1 MVSLVSI
8 YFLIWALSIQKV
20 APFVYIRN
28 LVIVLYFFHMEHKEN
43 KSDSNMDVTCVYKI
57 LLCDENSKDL
67 ANKPENQIKL
77 TNSPPKW
84 LALAPQVESG

>member
-43 KSDSNMDVTCVYKI
+43 KSDSNMDVTSVYRI
-57 LLCDENSKDL
+57 LLCDK
-67 ANKPENQIKL
+67 KQIKL

>member
-1 MVSLVSI
+1 MVSSSVNIFFNMDSVHSKSGTFCI
-8 YFLIWALSIQKV
+8 YQKSSDS
-20 APFVYIRN
+20 FI
-28 LVIVLYFFHMEHKEN
+28 FFHMEHKEN
-43 KSDSNMDVTCVYKI
+43 KSDSNMDVTSVYKI